1 MVLLSSDGFHSTEHK
16 IKVLIKSNKM
26 IYNDLA
32 PYNPSHFLYYFPL
45 HLFLSRHPG
54 SLLVLKHAN
63 QTSSQVVWVP
73 KTSPRYGRRTHRT
86 RTEYTVIFTTVIY
99 ITVKGREAKSA
110 KGNVSWGEQVQASK
124 PNPASSPVQGTF
136 LCVGRWTYEF
146 GVWIWQMFAGF
157 LTVFCCAYSGS
168 RV

>member
-124 PNPASSPVQGTF
+124 SPLQDA
-136 LCVGRWTYEF
+136 LNSPSDH
-146 GVWIWQMFAGF
+146 
-157 LTVFCCAYSGS
+157 L
-168 RV
+168 